1 MSVLDYTGKIKSICD
16 LLGSISINVNED
28 EMVQVCS
35 ASHNGSTRLG
45 RQSWREKSLLL
56 SSTFNQCYWLK
67 RTMSELR
74 PRRWKDICSSQFVW
88 WMRTRLR
95 RQNRSILP
103 ISRRELKPSARK
115 QKPLRKL
122 RKKGELPCQTRSA
135 NNATYLQL
143 LWESWPP
150 RRRVARRLWC
160 LTSHD
165 LTPRVV
171 L

>member
-45 RQSWREKSLLL
+45 RQSWREINLLR
-56 SSTFNQCYWLK
+56 SATFNQCYWLK

-103 ISRRELKPSARK
+103 ISRRELKPSARRW
-115 QKPLRKL
+115 KPSRNLQ
-122 RKKGELPCQTRSA
+122 KKGGASFPNKVGKPGHLPATSVGRLATTKRSA
-135 NNATYLQL
+135 
-143 LWESWPP
+143 E
-150 RRRVARRLWC
+150 RRRVIQHLQADN
-160 LTSHD
+160 S
-165 LTPRVV
+165 
-171 L
+171 